1 MAEPTPEP
9 TPQKQSPA
17 ERDAP
22 PATSL
27 PTPEQVPGDLPV
39 GAILITSFLAM
50 MILISWFG
58 MYFLDF
64 LRG

>member
-1 MAEPTPEP
+1 MSDKRPD
-9 TPQKQSPA
+9 
-17 ERDAP
+17 ERRETEA
-22 PATSL
+22 SG
-27 PTPEQVPGDLPV
+27 EGLPV
-39 GAILITSFLAM
+39 GAILITSFLAL

>member
-1 MAEPTPEP
+1 MSEPTKSSVSAPENTEPKEPEP
-9 TPQKQSPA
+9 KEPDRGEA
-17 ERDAP
+17 EAQR
-22 PATSL
+22 
-27 PTPEQVPGDLPV
+27 PV
-39 GAILITSFLAM
+39 GAILVTSFLAL

>member
-1 MAEPTPEP
+1 M
-9 TPQKQSPA
+9 K
-17 ERDAP
+17 P
-22 PATSL
+22 PSD
-27 PTPEQVPGDLPV
+27 PEQTPPPPGNLPI
-39 GAILITSFLAM
+39 GAILVTSFLAL

>member
-1 MAEPTPEP
+1 MSEQNKSSVSPPEIAENE
-9 TPQKQSPA
+9 A
-17 ERDAP
+17 GAGEADAP
-22 PATSL
+22 R
-27 PTPEQVPGDLPV
+27 PV
-39 GAILITSFLAM
+39 GAILVTSFLAL

>member
-1 MAEPTPEP
+1 MNSRAEADRDDQEQAGVQVDEEHERETGTP
-9 TPQKQSPA
+9 
-17 ERDAP
+17 
-22 PATSL
+22 
-27 PTPEQVPGDLPV
+27 PV
-39 GAILITSFLAM
+39 GAILVTSFLAL

>member
-1 MAEPTPEP
+1 MSESGKSSTPPPENTETNEPDVGEA
-9 TPQKQSPA
+9 Q
-17 ERDAP
+17 R
-22 PATSL
+22 
-27 PTPEQVPGDLPV
+27 PV
-39 GAILITSFLAM
+39 GAILVTSFLAL